1 MHKDEEE
8 ILLKAMLPEG
18 YSYKFLKYELQPNNL
33 QEIKFSLETRVNVS
47 QQTSVK
53 QFLSAQAALSTYRQ
67 ADQTTTR
74 RAPEPNA
81 VALENVL

>member
-1 MHKDEEE
+1 MHNVEEE

-33 QEIKFSLETRVNVS
+33 QEIKFSLEARVNVS

-53 QFLSAQAALSTYRQ
+53 QFLSAFSQSTGCTFRYSISR
-67 ADQTTTR
+67 
-74 RAPEPNA
+74 P
-81 VALENVL
+81 